1 MEVDSDLQEATGL
14 GPPPARPVGNGAA
27 SPGRRP
33 GRSAA
38 RRPRSPGP
46 TSSRSSAGSPT
57 QNLSLS
63 WQQLSAGSHAFDMSG
78 MVDGSGYESELS
90 PLALRLLAAERAA
103 HEERAARLAAEARLQ
118 GQAEL
123 MQERDQRRQLEL
135 EVQKLRAA
143 EETAADRP
151 AAAQHP
157 EPAASKGRPGPA
169 KVAGRPVGAA
179 PPPPPK
185 QPLRLVP
192 AAAPPDGARMEMAE
206 VKRGALF
213 RELKRTAA
221 ARAPAPALSPGAAVP
236 STRELAA
243 GRRSLRQAPA
253 LVAKKTKRPPPLVA
267 KRASAASKR

>member
-1 MEVDSDLQEATGL
+1 
-14 GPPPARPVGNGAA
+14 
-27 SPGRRP
+27 
-33 GRSAA
+33 
-38 RRPRSPGP
+38 
-46 TSSRSSAGSPT
+46 
-57 QNLSLS
+57 
-63 WQQLSAGSHAFDMSG
+63 MSG

-103 HEERAARLAAEARLQ
+103 QEERAARLAAEARLQ

-143 EETAADRP
+143 EETAANRPP

-192 AAAPPDGARMEMAE
+192 AAAPSHGARMEMAE

-253 LVAKKTKRPPPLVA
+253 LVAKKTKRAPPLVA
-267 KRASAASKR
+267 KRASAVSKR